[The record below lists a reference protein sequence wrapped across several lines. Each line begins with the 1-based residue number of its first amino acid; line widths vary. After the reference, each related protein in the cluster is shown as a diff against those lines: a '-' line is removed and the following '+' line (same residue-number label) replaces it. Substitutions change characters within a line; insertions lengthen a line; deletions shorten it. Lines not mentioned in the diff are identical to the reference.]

1 MHTYVDLYFSPDG
14 VSPLAI
20 AERLK
25 KHTGL
30 SYIVGEHDLV
40 FEWSTVAQFR
50 ERLNQLHAALK
61 GTGVQYRIESELDE
75 PRFVEP
81 TRWPP
86 PAAEASSSRAGSAS
100 RPAERR

>member
-14 VSPLAI
+14 VSPLVI

-25 KHTGL
+25 KHAGL

-40 FEWSTVAQFR
+40 FEWSNVPEFR
-50 ERLNQLHAALK
+50 ERLQQLHAALK
-61 GTGVQYRIESELDE
+61 DTGVQYRIESEVDE

-81 TRWPP
+81 VPWPP
-86 PAAEASSSRAGSAS
+86 PRGP
-100 RPAERR
+100 RQVGLP